1 MSGRR
6 YGSDKEVAAVTFNMK
21 EQRCLE
27 KSLQTLTLEKTY
39 SLKLLDLDHRIIK
52 VNYRRLKD
60 KVSRIKSNLSADE
73 ISDLRQLEADGKL
86 RPAYNSVNISGALK
100 IAAASRR
107 LKFQRPLRD
116 RASSAHPRLT
126 GRHEGHNHAPP
137 SLPGLCRSNSVT
149 GVFIDAPASD
159 VTRRRMSVDV
169 IPNNDK
175 LRPLS
180 AFTIGQSNVH
190 ERNGD
195 GLKKRPATSSCVGFD
210 KAKLNVSRPTTG
222 VSCNGISNGHTHS
235 PFSSHSQAE
244 KDARAPSASLS
255 RRPSRESKSMYPS
268 DDSIDSN
275 LGDDLYEER
284 RQELLEEELARTEE
298 LELRKEEF
306 LQNINDYLRRTNPPE
321 QEEDVTLAK
330 AESLKSLIV
339 SERVASAK
347 NGKRLTKRRQMKVDF
362 DQTPTFLPEADYRR
376 RLFNLW
382 ADMNRCRYLRVPE
395 ELIDLSGIQTLA
407 KDQMLLFEVL
417 RQAEQESLTASAQ
430 L

>member
-1 MSGRR
+1 MSGRK

-126 GRHEGHNHAPP
+126 GRNEGTTHPTP
-137 SLPGLCRSNSVT
+137 TLPGLCRSNSVT
-149 GVFIDAPASD
+149 GVFIDAPASE

-175 LRPLS
+175 LRPFS
-180 AFTIGQSNVH
+180 AFTIGQSSAH
-190 ERNGD
+190 ETKGD
-195 GLKKRPATSSCVGFD
+195 EVNKRPATSSCVGFD
-210 KAKLNVSRPTTG
+210 KTKLVSRPTTG
-222 VSCNGISNGHTHS
+222 ASCNSVSHGHTHS

-244 KDARAPSASLS
+244 KDARVPSASIN
-255 RRPSRESKSMYPS
+255 RRQSRELKSMYPS

-306 LQNINDYLRRTNPPE
+306 LQKIDDYLRRTSSLGE
-321 QEEDVTLAK
+321 MDEVAITK

-339 SERVASAK
+339 SERVSSAK

-382 ADMNRCRYLRVPE
+382 TDMNKCRYLRVPE

-417 RQAEQESLTASAQ
+417 RKAEQDSLTASAE

>member
-1 MSGRR
+1 MSGRK

-126 GRHEGHNHAPP
+126 GHNEGTSQTTPT
-137 SLPGLCRSNSVT
+137 LPGLRRSNSVT

-159 VTRRRMSVDV
+159 VTRRRLSVDV

-175 LRPLS
+175 PRPFS
-180 AFTIGQSNVH
+180 AFTIGQSNAH
-190 ERNGD
+190 ETNGD
-195 GLKKRPATSSCVGFD
+195 EVNKRPATSTCVGFD
-210 KAKLNVSRPTTG
+210 KTKLIVSRPTTG
-222 VSCNGISNGHTHS
+222 ASYNNVSHGHTHS

-244 KDARAPSASLS
+244 KDARAPSASLN
-255 RRPSRESKSMYPS
+255 RRQSRELKSMYPS

-284 RQELLEEELARTEE
+284 RQELLEEELARAEE

-306 LQNINDYLRRTNPPE
+306 LLKIDEYLRRTSPL
-321 QEEDVTLAK
+321 EEVDEVAITK

-339 SERVASAK
+339 GERVSSAK
-347 NGKRLTKRRQMKVDF
+347 IGKRLTKRRQVKVDF
-362 DQTPTFLPEADYRR
+362 DHTPTFLHEADYRR

-382 ADMNRCRYLRVPE
+382 TDMNKCRYLRVPE

-417 RQAEQESLTASAQ
+417 RKAEQESLTASAQ